1 MEYTKF
7 NGLLDQLLIP
17 RANGSEGLRET
28 ASFLESTLQASAAE
42 LEIQSFIA
50 TPYGIQLLFAALF
63 LIALAFA
70 VAMLRGRLAL
80 ALVLSLT
87 SLALLF
93 VEQELLWSPISGL
106 FRISEQNIV
115 ATFLGRIGGP
125 TLVIGAHYDTA
136 TQFGDHHTWARWG
149 LAMTLGQF
157 AGLILPMAGLWQR
170 RMRQKELP
178 DKLALAGVALA
189 VIPSGVMTWF
199 LAAGPVLAVPSPGAL
214 DNGTSVAVLLRL
226 AEDLSARPA
235 DAPTTIKLAFFA
247 AEEERGFGSW
257 HFASTLAT
265 DAPVLV
271 INLDNIAASEQLA
284 YGTREGF
291 IFSQYP
297 AAKTLVEMIDR
308 AQVELG
314 ANPLIPLTYPLG
326 TMTDARSFL
335 AHEIPALTLGA
346 AIDGRWPRHL
356 HSARDSRDR
365 VSLPAMEH
373 TRKLLNAVVAQLDRQ
388 PLIAQRRG
396 EGLR

>member
-1 MEYTKF
+1 
-7 NGLLDQLLIP
+7 
-17 RANGSEGLRET
+17 
-28 ASFLESTLQASAAE
+28 
-42 LEIQSFIA
+42 
-50 TPYGIQLLFAALF
+50 
-63 LIALAFA
+63 
-70 VAMLRGRLAL
+70 
-80 ALVLSLT
+80 
-87 SLALLF
+87 
-93 VEQELLWSPISGL
+93 
-106 FRISEQNIV
+106 
-115 ATFLGRIGGP
+115 
-125 TLVIGAHYDTA
+125 
-136 TQFGDHHTWARWG
+136 
-149 LAMTLGQF
+149 
-157 AGLILPMAGLWQR
+157 MAGLWQR

-214 DNGTSVAVLLRL
+214 DNGASVAVLLRL

-388 PLIAQRRG
+388 PLIAQSRG